1 MFVAHYSAKSEV
13 DADDCRVVSCA
24 WGGGQAACAFNNMK
38 STIDQ
43 RKAQL
48 QGFTEIYNG

>member
-1 MFVAHYSAKSEV
+1 MFVAHYPAECEA
-13 DADDCRVVSCA
+13 DADDGCVVSCA

-43 RKAQL
+43 RRAQL
-48 QGFTEIYNG
+48 QGFTEN